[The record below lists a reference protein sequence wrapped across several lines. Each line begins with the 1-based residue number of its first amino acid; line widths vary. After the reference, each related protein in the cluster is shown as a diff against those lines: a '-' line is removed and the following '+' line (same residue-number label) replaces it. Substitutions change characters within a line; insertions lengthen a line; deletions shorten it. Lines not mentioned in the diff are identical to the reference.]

1 MKADEVEFVAEVARA
16 GAGLSVERDKLY
28 VIESR
33 LAPVARREGFGSI
46 RDLLLAA
53 RHRREGKLMWAVVE
67 AMAGGE
73 TSFFRDP
80 AIFARFRDEML
91 PELARRRGRAPVR
104 VWSAGCSTGE
114 EPYTLAM
121 FLLEEKDKLLAG
133 WTFDILATDLNDN
146 SLEAARAG
154 IYGEYALRNTSDV
167 LRRKYFKDAGDK
179 KLQAND
185 LLKAP
190 IRFDRINLSD
200 DSKMLFQKGIDVIFC
215 CNVLIYFDL
224 ASKRR
229 VVQHFY
235 SNLLPGGYLFMGHAE
250 SLFQVNESFRLVHF
264 LGTTAYSKPTA
275 LQAAG
280 AKK

>member
-1 MKADEVEFVAEVARA
+1 VKADEVEFVAEVARA

-104 VWSAGCSTGE
+104 VWSAGCGGGQEAYS
-114 EPYTLAM
+114 LA
-121 FLLEEKDKLLAG
+121 FAVDDASASSPVRNV
-133 WTFDILATDLNDN
+133 DILGSDL
-146 SLEAARAG
+146 SERALEKARSG
-154 IYGEYALRNTSDV
+154 LYTQFEVQRGL
-167 LRRKYFKDAGDK
+167 
-179 KLQAND
+179 
-185 LLKAP
+185 P
-190 IRFDRINLSD
+190 IRTL
-200 DSKMLFQKGIDVIFC
+200 
-215 CNVLIYFDL
+215 
-224 ASKRR
+224 
-229 VVQHFY
+229 VQHFDKQDELWAL
-235 SNLLPGGYLFMGHAE
+235 SARIQAMVRWKRVNLNADFGGLGRFEAIFCRNVLWAMEPAAHDRALQRLAGALEPGGYLVLGMEETAD
-250 SLFQVNESFRLVHF
+250 SLGEAFTVLERGVYRLDP
-264 LGTTAYSKPTA
+264 GYS
-275 LQAAG
+275 AA
-280 AKK
+280 A